1 MTMTDDLIRHLAT
14 EPPPPPFSPR
24 RLALRMV
31 LSIVAPVALFLL
43 VLGHRADLAVA
54 WSNPVVP
61 VKTVLPLAAS
71 AVSLLLLVRLARPG
85 ARAGAA
91 PWFLA
96 GLGVVAA
103 VLWIGTFVLRA
114 APERFAEVGIASV
127 AECLGSILLLS
138 VVPSVVI
145 LRVMRQGAATRP
157 RLAGALAGL
166 AAATGATAGYSLF
179 CTRDNPLFFI
189 SWYGAAI
196 LLVTLGCAALGA
208 RMLRW

>member
-61 VKTVLPLAAS
+61 FKTILPLGAS

-138 VVPSVVI
+138 VLPSVVI
-145 LRVMRQGAATRP
+145 LRAMRQGAATRP